1 MNRSLALM
9 TLTEGNIFHATTPNG
24 ASFIC
29 LVTSV
34 AKSQI
39 WARRVTTQE
48 QLVFD
53 RAAGIAEIGDTSVAC
68 TIDSIAPLPT
78 EIREVMVQLDTV
90 DRLRSQARR
99 RGVRADELASQIGRS
114 SDGNWFRP
122 SCDG

>member
-1 MNRSLALM
+1 MNRSIALM

-48 QLVFD
+48 QLARPALPRSVIPRW
-53 RAAGIAEIGDTSVAC
+53 RA
-68 TIDSIAPLPT
+68 
-78 EIREVMVQLDTV
+78 
-90 DRLRSQARR
+90 RLTQSRHCRPRFVRSWCSLTR
-99 RGVRADELASQIGRS
+99 
-114 SDGNWFRP
+114 
-122 SCDG
+122 